1 MIKLV
6 ILIRLQ
12 YNLFLNA
19 ISLKKYVIKLLMDV
33 FFVFDFI
40 PDRYETQ
47 EVCDSVVSEDPF

>member
-12 YNLFLNA
+12 YSLFLNA

-40 PDRYETQ
+40 PDRHKTQ